1 MLSQYVS
8 FILVKDSREQWRMQW
23 NACMYAYLGVFFN
36 HNNINVPVSLF
47 FQLVSKEKWNVFKE
61 HLKLTR

>member
-1 MLSQYVS
+1 MAKMLLNVLSCC
-8 FILVKDSREQWRMQW
+8 L
-23 NACMYAYLGVFFN
+23 FN

-47 FQLVSKEKWNVFKE
+47 FQLVSKEKWNAFKE